1 MDMIGP
7 FLKQLVQSPNKSTTR
22 NLMEYTTILTSFDCF
37 KSEKNIISILDY
49 NTFKLIINST
59 LGP

>member
-22 NLMEYTTILTSFDCF
+22 NFMEYCLDCF
-37 KSEKNIISILDY
+37 KSEEKQHNIYFRLQH
-49 NTFKLIINST
+49 FQINST